1 MATWGEFEAEAPDLA
16 AFVRRRFQA
25 HTLGFLATLRPDGAP
40 RISGIET
47 MFVGG
52 HLLLGMMKDSLKS
65 RDLARDPRLALHSAS
80 VDKDVKE
87 GDVKLTGRAVA
98 AGPAEYALLEAE
110 TGGVH
115 DAATADLWWVSLE
128 TVSSLRIGTP
138 ADHLVI
144 ESWRPG
150 RGLKVVKRS

>member
-1 MATWGEFEAEAPDLA
+1 MATWAEFEEAAPDLA
-16 AFVRRRFQA
+16 RFVRGRFEA
-25 HTLGFLATLRPDGAP
+25 HTLAFLATLRLDGAP

-47 MFVGG
+47 MFAGG
-52 HLLLGMMKDSLKS
+52 HLLLGMMKDSLKT

-98 AGPAEYALLEAE
+98 AGPAEFALLAAE
-110 TGGVH
+110 TGGAH
-115 DAATADLWWVSLE
+115 DAGTADLWWVDLE
-128 TVSSLRIGTP
+128 SVSSLRIGTP

-150 RGLKVVKRS
+150 EAVKTVKRS